1 MTTTKLGGWKATIAV
16 SMSNYIEAGSIIA
29 LATSLGLWQEY
40 FGFTNLAV
48 GLVAA
53 LSANAFGA
61 ALGAMSAKGLLP
73 PGVVFQVAIVGA
85 EAVQAAD
92 LLPTV
97 AQQASGADAIVGDW
111 KPTDMD
117 VDIRIF
123 PKDGKYVGGVVKA
136 ANPALVNTEM
146 LREIQYDPASNTW
159 RGEVFAIKRGQFV
172 PMTIKITANGFEMVA
187 GSGIMSKTVEW
198 VRVQ

>member
-1 MTTTKLGGWKATIAV
+1 MMTTTHFGSFAASMAV
-16 SMSNYIEAGSIIA
+16 
-29 LATSLGLWQEY
+29 
-40 FGFTNLAV
+40 
-48 GLVAA
+48 
-53 LSANAFGA
+53 AFCLQA
-61 ALGAMSAKGLLP
+61 
-73 PGVVFQVAIVGA
+73 AIVGA
-85 EAVQAAD
+85 SAARAAD
-92 LLPTV
+92 VVPTV

-136 ANPALVNTEM
+136 ANPALVNSEM
-146 LREIQYDPASNTW
+146 LREIQFDPASGMW
-159 RGEVFAIKRGQFV
+159 RGEVFALKRGEFV

-187 GSGIMSKTVEW
+187 GSGFMSKTVEW

>member
-1 MTTTKLGGWKATIAV
+1 MTITHFGSFAA
-16 SMSNYIEAGSIIA
+16 SMA
-29 LATSLGLWQEY
+29 LAVCLQA
-40 FGFTNLAV
+40 AV
-48 GLVAA
+48 
-53 LSANAFGA
+53 
-61 ALGAMSAKGLLP
+61 LGARDVK
-73 PGVVFQVAIVGA
+73 
-85 EAVQAAD
+85 AAD
-92 LLPTV
+92 GVPTV

-146 LREIQYDPASNTW
+146 LREIQYDPASNMW

-172 PMTIKITANGFEMVA
+172 PMTIKITASGFEMVA
-187 GSGIMSKTVEW
+187 GSGFMSKTVEW

>member
-1 MTTTKLGGWKATIAV
+1 MTTTHFGSFTASVATAFCMHAAV
-16 SMSNYIEAGSIIA
+16 
-29 LATSLGLWQEY
+29 
-40 FGFTNLAV
+40 
-48 GLVAA
+48 
-53 LSANAFGA
+53 
-61 ALGAMSAKGLLP
+61 
-73 PGVVFQVAIVGA
+73 VGA
-85 EAVQAAD
+85 TVARAAD
-92 LLPTV
+92 VAPSV

-146 LREIQYDPASNTW
+146 LREIQFDPATGTW
-159 RGEVFAIKRGQFV
+159 RGEVFALKRGQFV

-198 VRVQ
+198 VRVQQ

>member
-1 MTTTKLGGWKATIAV
+1 
-16 SMSNYIEAGSIIA
+16 
-29 LATSLGLWQEY
+29 
-40 FGFTNLAV
+40 
-48 GLVAA
+48 VAA
-53 LSANAFGA
+53 AFCLHA
-61 ALGAMSAKGLLP
+61 A
-73 PGVVFQVAIVGA
+73 VVGA
-85 EAVQAAD
+85 SVARAAD
-92 LLPTV
+92 VAPSV

-146 LREIQYDPASNTW
+146 LREIQFDPATGMW
-159 RGEVFAIKRGQFV
+159 RGEVFALKRGQFV

-198 VRVQ
+198 VRVQQ

>member
-1 MTTTKLGGWKATIAV
+1 MTTTSFGSFAASMAV
-16 SMSNYIEAGSIIA
+16 
-29 LATSLGLWQEY
+29 
-40 FGFTNLAV
+40 
-48 GLVAA
+48 
-53 LSANAFGA
+53 AFCLQA
-61 ALGAMSAKGLLP
+61 
-73 PGVVFQVAIVGA
+73 AIVGVG
-85 EAVQAAD
+85 AVQAAD
-92 LLPTV
+92 VVPAV

-136 ANPALVNTEM
+136 ANPALVNSEM
-146 LREIQYDPASNTW
+146 LREIQFDPASNMW
-159 RGEVFAIKRGQFV
+159 RGEVFALKRGEFV

-187 GSGIMSKTVEW
+187 GSGFMSKTVEW

>member
-1 MTTTKLGGWKATIAV
+1 MMTTTRSGSFTA
-16 SMSNYIEAGSIIA
+16 SM
-29 LATSLGLWQEY
+29 
-40 FGFTNLAV
+40 
-48 GLVAA
+48 AA
-53 LSANAFGA
+53 AFCLQA
-61 ALGAMSAKGLLP
+61 
-73 PGVVFQVAIVGA
+73 AIVGSSVA
-85 EAVQAAD
+85 RAAD
-92 LLPTV
+92 VVPTV

-136 ANPALVNTEM
+136 ANPALVNTEL
-146 LREIQYDPASNTW
+146 LREIQFDPSSGMW
-159 RGEVFAIKRGQFV
+159 RGEVFALKRGEFV

-187 GSGIMSKTVEW
+187 GSGFMSKTVEW

>member
-1 MTTTKLGGWKATIAV
+1 MITT
-16 SMSNYIEAGSIIA
+16 
-29 LATSLGLWQEY
+29 Y
-40 FGFTNLAV
+40 FGSFTASMAAV
-48 GLVAA
+48 FCL
-53 LSANAFGA
+53 
-61 ALGAMSAKGLLP
+61 
-73 PGVVFQVAIVGA
+73 QVAIVGA

-97 AQQASGADAIVGDW
+97 SQQASGADAIVGDW

-123 PKDGKYVGGVVKA
+123 PKDSKYVGGVVKA

-146 LREIQYDPASNTW
+146 LREIQYDPASNMW

>member
-1 MTTTKLGGWKATIAV
+1 MTTTRF
-16 SMSNYIEAGSIIA
+16 GS
-29 LATSLGLWQEY
+29 
-40 FGFTNLAV
+40 FTAA
-48 GLVAA
+48 VAA
-53 LSANAFGA
+53 AFCLHA
-61 ALGAMSAKGLLP
+61 A
-73 PGVVFQVAIVGA
+73 VVGA
-85 EAVQAAD
+85 SVARAAD
-92 LLPTV
+92 VAPSV

-146 LREIQYDPASNTW
+146 LREIQFDPATGMW
-159 RGEVFAIKRGQFV
+159 RGEVFALKRGQFV

-198 VRVQ
+198 VRVQQ